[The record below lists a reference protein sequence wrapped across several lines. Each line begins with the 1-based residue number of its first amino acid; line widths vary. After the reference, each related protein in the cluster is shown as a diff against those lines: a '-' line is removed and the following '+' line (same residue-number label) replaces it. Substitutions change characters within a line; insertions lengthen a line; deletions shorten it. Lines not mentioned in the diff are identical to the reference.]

1 MEQKKVRF
9 AVVGAGNFGGSHMR
23 AIKANAD
30 IAELVAICDI
40 NEEKVKALSIE
51 YGVPYFLDYKEI
63 PEKTDAEAVILNL
76 PHGIHRE
83 STVFFLESGLHVL
96 LEKPMANTVA
106 ECDEMIEA
114 ERRSGKKLAIGHIQR
129 FLKANRLA
137 KEYIKSGKIGTL
149 CMINDIRSINYFKP
163 ERPRWFLSKKLAG
176 GGIVMNYGAH
186 SLDKFA
192 YVTEESVEE
201 ITAVCGNI
209 KNDEDIEGHA
219 QIFIKMSGGV
229 TAAVTFSGYCPV
241 GFETTYI
248 GTTGAVKVMGVG
260 RISVNLDGKWEEI
273 PDVYDGL
280 PILFELTEFA
290 KMIRGEEN
298 EMPDSAYGR
307 AVIKS
312 IEEIYGKGL

>member
-1 MEQKKVRF
+1 MLKI
-9 AVVGAGNFGGSHMR
+9 AVVGTGIIGLDHLK
-23 AIKANAD
+23 AIKMSD
-30 IAELVAICDI
+30 ELQLVAVCDL
-40 NEEKVKALSIE
+40 NEEKVKAIAEE
-51 YGVPYFLDYKEI
+51 YCVPYFLDYKEI

-76 PHGIHRE
+76 PHGIHCE
-83 STVFFLESGLHVL
+83 STVFFLEAGLHVL

-129 FLKANRLA
+129 FLTANRLA
-137 KEYIKSGKIGTL
+137 KEYIESGKIGKL
-149 CMINDIRSINYFKP
+149 CMINDMRSINYFKP
-163 ERPRWFLSKKLAG
+163 DRPRWFLSKKLAG

-192 YVTEESVEE
+192 YVTGERVEE

-209 KNDEDIEGHA
+209 KNSEDIEGHA
-219 QIFIKMSGGV
+219 QIFLKMSGGV
-229 TAAVTFSGYCPV
+229 TAAVTFSGYAPV
-241 GFETTYI
+241 GFETTYV

-260 RISVNLDGKWEEI
+260 RISVNVDGKWEEI
-273 PDVYDGL
+273 PDVYNGL

-290 KMIRGEEN
+290 KMVRGEES

-307 AVIKS
+307 AVIAS
-312 IEEIYGKGL
+312 IEDIYNKGN